1 DWSYVRTGSGP
12 GKRRRTEWACATT
25 AQQGDLAMAALSI
38 AFDAPDNGSGSGQF
52 SERPIDFEHIA
63 RQTLG
68 DKALELEV
76 LQLFARQARASMKE
90 LSGSSGAARAAVAHR
105 LKGSAQAVGAGRVSQ
120 AAQALED

>member
-1 DWSYVRTGSGP
+1 
-12 GKRRRTEWACATT
+12 
-25 AQQGDLAMAALSI
+25 MAALSI
-38 AFDAPDNGSGSGQF
+38 AFDAPDNGGGSGQF

-90 LSGSSGAARAAVAHR
+90 LSGSSGAARAAAAHR

-120 AAQALED
+120 AAQALEDQPDDAGTLSATAAAVIEAENFILKLCR